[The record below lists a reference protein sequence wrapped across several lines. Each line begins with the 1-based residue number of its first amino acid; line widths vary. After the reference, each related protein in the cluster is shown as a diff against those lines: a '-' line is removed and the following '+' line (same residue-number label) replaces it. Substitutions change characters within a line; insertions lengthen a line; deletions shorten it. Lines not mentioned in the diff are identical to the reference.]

1 MTFTGAQLEDVLKEF
16 EENTE
21 GILGT
26 TIIDSQNALTLAEA
40 SSSFDREVLQ
50 GMSERLLQT
59 SINTLEALV
68 SPSSL
73 TKVVL
78 EDDNHFVFVRP
89 ITINYFLVVIS
100 EKIESLGLLEF
111 NCKSLVEK
119 LSGIMM

>member
-1 MTFTGAQLEDVLKEF
+1 MTFTGAQLENVLKEF
-16 EENTE
+16 EESTE